1 MTTFDVIIIGGGP
14 GGYVAALRGAS
25 EGLKVALIEA
35 GQLGG
40 TCLNQGCIPSKTFL
54 KNAEILEEI
63 EQGKQRGIIVKDVEF
78 SMEGMVAYKNSVL
91 NNLRMGIQSLLKTRK
106 VEVFNGLGSIKNPQE
121 VEVISNNE
129 KTTLS
134 TKNIIIATGSRPFI
148 PKMEGLEKVKYH
160 TTDTIFDLKTLPSSI
175 TIVGGGVIGVELADV
190 FHSLGSKVTI
200 IEYSNRIIAME
211 DEEASKV
218 LHKKLH
224 EKGINILTEHLVTSM
239 SEENGLK
246 TLKVEKKSGEKV
258 VVSSEEL
265 LMAVGR
271 TPNDSATKQLG
282 LAYNGAFIKVNDY
295 LQTNISNIYAVGD
308 VIGGYQLA
316 HVASAEGL
324 TVIENI
330 LGKQKKIDYS
340 IVPRCIYT
348 NLQIASIGQSEND
361 LKSKGIDYTVTK
373 YNLFGNGK
381 AQTLGKKDGFV
392 KVFTDSKYGEIYG
405 MCMVGPYVTELI
417 GQGSAYMSLEGTVYE
432 MAEMIQ
438 PHPSLSEIFME
449 VANLSIGKGV
459 H

>member
-40 TCLNQGCIPSKTFL
+40 TCLNQGCIPSKTYL

-63 EQGKQRGIIVKDVEF
+63 EQGKQRGILVKGVEF
-78 SMEGMVAYKNSVL
+78 SMEGMVSYKNSVL
-91 NNLRMGIQSLLKTRK
+91 KNLRMGIQSLLKARK
-106 VEVFNGLGSIKNPQE
+106 IEVFNGLGLIKNSQE

-134 TKNIIIATGSRPFI
+134 TKNIIIATGSRPLI
-148 PKMEGLEKVKYH
+148 PKVEGLENVQYH
-160 TTDTIFDLKTLPSSI
+160 TTDTIFDLKTLPKSL

-190 FHSLGSKVTI
+190 FSSLGSKVTI

-211 DEEASKV
+211 DEEASKA

-224 EKGINILTEHLVTSM
+224 DKGINILTEHLVTSV

-246 TLKVEKKSGEKV
+246 MLVVEKKSGEKDV
-258 VVSSEEL
+258 ISSEEL
-265 LMAVGR
+265 LIAVGR
-271 TPNDSATKQLG
+271 TPNDSATKHID
-282 LAYNGAFIKVNDY
+282 LAYNGAFIKVNDH
-295 LQTNISNIYAVGD
+295 LQTNISTIYAVGD

-330 LGKQKKIDYS
+330 LGNQKKMDYS

-361 LKSKGIDYTVTK
+361 LKNKGVDYTVTK

>member
-25 EGLKVALIEA
+25 EGLRVALIEA
-35 GQLGG
+35 EQLGG
-40 TCLNQGCIPSKTFL
+40 TCLNKGCIPSKTYL

-63 EQGKQRGIIVKDVEF
+63 EQGKQRGILVKDVEF
-78 SMEGMVAYKNSVL
+78 SMEGMVSYKNSVL
-91 NNLRMGIQSLLKTRK
+91 NNLRMGIQSLLKARK
-106 VEVFNGLGSIKNPQE
+106 IEVFNGLGLIKNSQE

-134 TKNIIIATGSRPFI
+134 TKNIIIATGSRPLI
-148 PKMEGLEKVKYH
+148 PKVEGLENVQYH
-160 TTDTIFDLKTLPSSI
+160 TTDTIFDLKTLPKSM

-190 FHSLGSKVTI
+190 FSSLGSKVTI

-211 DEEASKV
+211 DEEASKA

-224 EKGINILTEHLVTSM
+224 DKGINILTDHLVTSVN
-239 SEENGLK
+239 EENGLK
-246 TLKVEKKSGEKV
+246 MLVVEKKSGEKDV
-258 VVSSEEL
+258 ISSEEL
-265 LMAVGR
+265 LIAVGR
-271 TPNDSATKQLG
+271 TPNDSAIKHID

-295 LQTNISNIYAVGD
+295 LQTNISTIYAVGD

-330 LGKQKKIDYS
+330 LGNQKKMDYS

-361 LKSKGIDYTVTK
+361 LKSKGVDYTVTK

-417 GQGSAYMSLEGTVYE
+417 GQGSAYMRLEGTVYE

>member
-1 MTTFDVIIIGGGP
+1 
-14 GGYVAALRGAS
+14 
-25 EGLKVALIEA
+25 
-35 GQLGG
+35 
-40 TCLNQGCIPSKTFL
+40 
-54 KNAEILEEI
+54 
-63 EQGKQRGIIVKDVEF
+63 
-78 SMEGMVAYKNSVL
+78 
-91 NNLRMGIQSLLKTRK
+91 
-106 VEVFNGLGSIKNPQE
+106 
-121 VEVISNNE
+121 
-129 KTTLS
+129 S
-134 TKNIIIATGSRPFI
+134 T
-148 PKMEGLEKVKYH
+148 
-160 TTDTIFDLKTLPSSI
+160 
-175 TIVGGGVIGVELADV
+175 
-190 FHSLGSKVTI
+190 
-200 IEYSNRIIAME
+200 
-211 DEEASKV
+211 
-218 LHKKLH
+218 
-224 EKGINILTEHLVTSM
+224 
-239 SEENGLK
+239 
-246 TLKVEKKSGEKV
+246 
-258 VVSSEEL
+258 
-265 LMAVGR
+265 
-271 TPNDSATKQLG
+271 
-282 LAYNGAFIKVNDY
+282 
-295 LQTNISNIYAVGD
+295 IYAVGD

-330 LGKQKKIDYS
+330 LGNQKKMDYS

-361 LKSKGIDYTVTK
+361 LKNKGVDYTVTK

>member
-25 EGLKVALIEA
+25 EGLRVALIEA

-40 TCLNQGCIPSKTFL
+40 TCLNQGCIPSKTYL

-63 EQGKQRGIIVKDVEF
+63 EQGKQRGILVKGVEF
-78 SMEGMVAYKNSVL
+78 SMEGMVSYKNSVL
-91 NNLRMGIQSLLKTRK
+91 KNLRMGIQSLLKARK
-106 VEVFNGLGSIKNPQE
+106 IEVFNGLGLIKNSQE

-134 TKNIIIATGSRPFI
+134 TKNIIIATGSRPLI
-148 PKMEGLEKVKYH
+148 PKVEGLENVQYH
-160 TTDTIFDLKTLPSSI
+160 TTDTIFDLKTLPKSM

-190 FHSLGSKVTI
+190 FSSLGSKVTI

-211 DEEASKV
+211 DEEASKA

-224 EKGINILTEHLVTSM
+224 DKGINILTEHLVTSV

-246 TLKVEKKSGEKV
+246 MLVVEKKSGEKDV
-258 VVSSEEL
+258 ISSEEL
-265 LMAVGR
+265 LIAVGR
-271 TPNDSATKQLG
+271 TPNDSATKHID

-330 LGKQKKIDYS
+330 LGNQKKMDYS

-361 LKSKGIDYTVTK
+361 LKSNGIDYTVTK

>member
-25 EGLKVALIEA
+25 EGLRVALIEA
-35 GQLGG
+35 EQLGG
-40 TCLNQGCIPSKTFL
+40 TCLNQGCIPSKTYL

-63 EQGKQRGIIVKDVEF
+63 EQGKQRGILVKDVEF
-78 SMEGMVAYKNSVL
+78 SMEGMVTYKNSVL
-91 NNLRMGIQSLLKTRK
+91 KNLRMGIQSLLKARK
-106 VEVFNGLGSIKNPQE
+106 IEVFNGLGLIKNSQE

-134 TKNIIIATGSRPFI
+134 TKNIIIATGSRPLI
-148 PKMEGLEKVKYH
+148 PKVEGLENVQYH
-160 TTDTIFDLKTLPSSI
+160 TTDTIFDLKTLPKSL

-190 FHSLGSKVTI
+190 FSSLGSKVTI

-211 DEEASKV
+211 DEEASKA

-224 EKGINILTEHLVTSM
+224 DKGINILTDHLVTSV
-239 SEENGLK
+239 SEENGCKMLV
-246 TLKVEKKSGEKV
+246 VEKKSGEKDV
-258 VVSSEEL
+258 ISSEEL
-265 LMAVGR
+265 LIAVGR
-271 TPNDSATKQLG
+271 TPNDSATKHID
-282 LAYNGAFIKVNDY
+282 LAYNGAFIKVNDH
-295 LQTNISNIYAVGD
+295 LQTNISTIYAVGD

-330 LGKQKKIDYS
+330 LGNQKKMDYS

-361 LKSKGIDYTVTK
+361 LKNKGVDYTVTK

>member
-25 EGLKVALIEA
+25 EGLRVALIEA
-35 GQLGG
+35 EQLGG
-40 TCLNQGCIPSKTFL
+40 TCLNQGCIPSKTYL

-63 EQGKQRGIIVKDVEF
+63 EQGKQRGILVKDVEF
-78 SMEGMVAYKNSVL
+78 SMEGMVTYKNSVL
-91 NNLRMGIQSLLKTRK
+91 KNLRMGIQSLLKARK
-106 VEVFNGLGSIKNPQE
+106 VEVFNGLGLIKNSQE

-134 TKNIIIATGSRPFI
+134 TKNIIIATGSRPLI
-148 PKMEGLEKVKYH
+148 PKVEGLENVQYH
-160 TTDTIFDLKTLPSSI
+160 TTDTIFDLKTLPKSL

-190 FHSLGSKVTI
+190 FSSLGSKVTI

-211 DEEASKV
+211 DEEASKA

-224 EKGINILTEHLVTSM
+224 DKGINILTDHLVTSV
-239 SEENGLK
+239 SEENGCKMLV
-246 TLKVEKKSGEKV
+246 VEKTSGEKDV
-258 VVSSEEL
+258 ISSEEL
-265 LMAVGR
+265 LIAVGR
-271 TPNDSATKQLG
+271 TPNDSATKHID
-282 LAYNGAFIKVNDY
+282 LAYNGAFIKVNDH
-295 LQTNISNIYAVGD
+295 LQTNISTIYAVGD

-330 LGKQKKIDYS
+330 LGNQKKMDYS

-361 LKSKGIDYTVTK
+361 LKDKGVDYAVTK

>member
-25 EGLKVALIEA
+25 EGLRVALIEA

-40 TCLNQGCIPSKTFL
+40 TCLNQGCIPSKTYL

-63 EQGKQRGIIVKDVEF
+63 EQGKQRGILVKDVEF
-78 SMEGMVAYKNSVL
+78 SMEGMVSYKNSVL
-91 NNLRMGIQSLLKTRK
+91 NNLRMGIQSLLKARK
-106 VEVFNGLGSIKNPQE
+106 IEVFNGLGLIKNSQE

-134 TKNIIIATGSRPFI
+134 TKNIIIATGSRPLI
-148 PKMEGLEKVKYH
+148 PKVDGLENVQYH
-160 TTDTIFDLKTLPSSI
+160 TTDTIFDLKTLPKSM

-190 FHSLGSKVTI
+190 FSSLGSKVTI

-211 DEEASKV
+211 DEEASKA

-224 EKGINILTEHLVTSM
+224 DKGINILTNHLVTSVN
-239 SEENGLK
+239 EENGLK
-246 TLKVEKKSGEKV
+246 MLVVEKKSGEKDV
-258 VVSSEEL
+258 ISSEEL
-265 LMAVGR
+265 LIAVGR
-271 TPNDSATKQLG
+271 TPNDSATKHID

-330 LGKQKKIDYS
+330 LGNQKKMDYS

-361 LKSKGIDYTVTK
+361 LKSKGVDYTVTK

-392 KVFTDSKYGEIYG
+392 KVFTDAKYGEIYG

>member
-1 MTTFDVIIIGGGP
+1 V
-14 GGYVAALRGAS
+14 
-25 EGLKVALIEA
+25 
-35 GQLGG
+35 Q
-40 TCLNQGCIPSKTFL
+40 
-54 KNAEILEEI
+54 
-63 EQGKQRGIIVKDVEF
+63 
-78 SMEGMVAYKNSVL
+78 
-91 NNLRMGIQSLLKTRK
+91 
-106 VEVFNGLGSIKNPQE
+106 
-121 VEVISNNE
+121 
-129 KTTLS
+129 
-134 TKNIIIATGSRPFI
+134 
-148 PKMEGLEKVKYH
+148 YH
-160 TTDTIFDLKTLPSSI
+160 TTDTIFDLKTLPKSL

-190 FHSLGSKVTI
+190 FSSLGSKVTI

-211 DEEASKV
+211 DEEASKA

-224 EKGINILTEHLVTSM
+224 DKGINILTDHLVTSV
-239 SEENGLK
+239 SEENGCKMLV
-246 TLKVEKKSGEKV
+246 VEKKSGEKDV
-258 VVSSEEL
+258 ISSEEL
-265 LMAVGR
+265 LIAVGR
-271 TPNDSATKQLG
+271 TPNDSATKQLD
-282 LAYNGAFIKVNDY
+282 LAYNETFIKVNDY
-295 LQTNISNIYAVGD
+295 LQTNITNIYAVGD

-330 LGKQKKIDYS
+330 LGNQKKMDYS

-361 LKSKGIDYTVTK
+361 LKNKGVDYTVTK